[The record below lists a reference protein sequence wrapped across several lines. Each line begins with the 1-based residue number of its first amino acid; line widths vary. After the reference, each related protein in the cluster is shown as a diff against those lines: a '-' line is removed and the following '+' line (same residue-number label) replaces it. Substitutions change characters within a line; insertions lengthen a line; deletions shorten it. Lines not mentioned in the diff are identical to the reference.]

1 MAKLTPEQQE
11 AADKEAAAKAAADK
25 LTPEQV
31 AAAEQAAA
39 DQAAAAKAAADQAAA
54 DQAAADQAAA
64 DAQAAADQAAADQA
78 AADQA
83 AADQQAADQ
92 LAAEIRAAA
101 ALLKEQDEKMTGT
114 KKPATAFVPVFKDE
128 DGDAIAI
135 NSILRV
141 VTKEGALIDP
151 NGVRITSH
159 SPVEILGADVKE
171 GDWYCVQYEAGLL
184 AVQNT
189 KLLK

>member
-1 MAKLTPEQQE
+1 MAKFTPEQQE
-11 AADKEAAAKAAADK
+11 AADKEAAAKAAAAK

-39 DQAAAAKAAADQAAA
+39 DKAAADKAAADQAAA
-54 DQAAADQAAA
+54 DQ
-64 DAQAAADQAAADQA
+64 
-78 AADQA
+78 
-83 AADQQAADQ
+83 
-92 LAAEIRAAA
+92 LAAEQAAEQAA
-101 ALLKEQDEKMTGT
+101 ALLKEQDEKMTEA

-141 VTKEGALIDP
+141 VTKDGALIDP

-171 GDWYCVQYEAGLL
+171 GDWYCVQFEAGLIVVD
-184 AVQNT
+184 AYK
-189 KLLK
+189 KLK

>member
-11 AADKEAAAKAAADK
+11 AADKEAAAKAAAEK

-31 AAAEQAAA
+31 AAAE
-39 DQAAAAKAAADQAAA
+39 
-54 DQAAADQAAA
+54 QAAADQAAA
-64 DAQAAADQAAADQA
+64 DAQAAADQAAADQL
-78 AADQA
+78 AADQ
-83 AADQQAADQ
+83 
-92 LAAEIRAAA
+92 AAA
-101 ALLKEQDEKMTGT
+101 ALLKEQDEKMPEA

-135 NSILRV
+135 NSSLRV
-141 VTKEGALIDP
+141 VTKDGALIDP

>member
-39 DQAAAAKAAADQAAA
+39 DQAAADAQAAA
-54 DQAAADQAAA
+54 DQLAADQAAA
-64 DAQAAADQAAADQA
+64 DAQAAADQLAADQA
-78 AADQA
+78 AADQL
-83 AADQQAADQ
+83 AADQ
-92 LAAEIRAAA
+92 AAA
-101 ALLKEQDEKMTGT
+101 ALLKEQDEKMTEA

-141 VTKEGALIDP
+141 VTKDGALIDP

>member
-39 DQAAAAKAAADQAAA
+39 DQAAADAQAAADQLAADQAAA
-54 DQAAADQAAA
+54 DQLAADQL
-64 DAQAAADQAAADQA
+64 
-78 AADQA
+78 
-83 AADQQAADQ
+83 AADQ

-101 ALLKEQDEKMTGT
+101 ALLKEQDEKMTEA

-141 VTKEGALIDP
+141 VTKDGALIDP

>member
-39 DQAAAAKAAADQAAA
+39 DQAAA
-54 DQAAADQAAA
+54 
-64 DAQAAADQAAADQA
+64 DAQAAADQL

-101 ALLKEQDEKMTGT
+101 ALLKEQDEKMTQA

-159 SPVEILGADVKE
+159 SPVEILGVDVKE

>member
-11 AADKEAAAKAAADK
+11 AADKEAAAKAAAEK

-31 AAAEQAAA
+31 
-39 DQAAAAKAAADQAAA
+39 AAA

-64 DAQAAADQAAADQA
+64 DAQAAADQL

-101 ALLKEQDEKMTGT
+101 ALLKEQDEKMTEA

-141 VTKEGALIDP
+141 VTKDGALIDP
-151 NGVRITSH
+151 DGVRITSH

>member
-39 DQAAAAKAAADQAAA
+39 DQAAA
-54 DQAAADQAAA
+54 DQAAA
-64 DAQAAADQAAADQA
+64 DAQAAADQL

-101 ALLKEQDEKMTGT
+101 ALLKEQDEKMTQA

-159 SPVEILGADVKE
+159 SPVEILGVDVKE

>member
-39 DQAAAAKAAADQAAA
+39 DQAAA
-54 DQAAADQAAA
+54 
-64 DAQAAADQAAADQA
+64 DAQAAADQL

-101 ALLKEQDEKMTGT
+101 ALLKDQDEKMTEA
-114 KKPATAFVPVFKDE
+114 KNPATAFVPVFKDE

-141 VTKEGALIDP
+141 VTKDGALIDP

>member
-39 DQAAAAKAAADQAAA
+39 DQAAADAQAAADQLAADQAAA
-54 DQAAADQAAA
+54 DQLAADQ
-64 DAQAAADQAAADQA
+64 
-78 AADQA
+78 
-83 AADQQAADQ
+83 
-92 LAAEIRAAA
+92 AAA
-101 ALLKEQDEKMTGT
+101 ALLKEQDEKMTEA

-141 VTKEGALIDP
+141 VTKDGALIDP

>member
-25 LTPEQV
+25 LTPEQG
-31 AAAEQAAA
+31 AAAEQ
-39 DQAAAAKAAADQAAA
+39 AAADQAAA

-64 DAQAAADQAAADQA
+64 DAQAAADQL

-101 ALLKEQDEKMTGT
+101 ALLKEQDEKMTEA

-141 VTKEGALIDP
+141 VTKDGALIDP
-151 NGVRITSH
+151 DGVRITSH

>member
-11 AADKEAAAKAAADK
+11 AADKEAAAK
-25 LTPEQV
+25 
-31 AAAEQAAA
+31 
-39 DQAAAAKAAADQAAA
+39 
-54 DQAAADQAAA
+54 
-64 DAQAAADQAAADQA
+64 AAADQA

-92 LAAEIRAAA
+92 LAAEQAA
-101 ALLKEQDEKMTGT
+101 ALLKEQDEKMPEA

-141 VTKEGALIDP
+141 VTKDGALIDP

>member
-1 MAKLTPEQQE
+1 MAKFTPEQQE
-11 AADKEAAAKAAADK
+11 AADKEAAAKAAAAK

-39 DQAAAAKAAADQAAA
+39 DKAAADKAAADQAAA
-54 DQAAADQAAA
+54 DQ
-64 DAQAAADQAAADQA
+64 
-78 AADQA
+78 
-83 AADQQAADQ
+83 
-92 LAAEIRAAA
+92 LAAEQAAEQAA
-101 ALLKEQDEKMTGT
+101 ALLKEQDEKMTEA

>member
-39 DQAAAAKAAADQAAA
+39 DQAAADAQAEADQAAA
-54 DQAAADQAAA
+54 DQAAADQL
-64 DAQAAADQAAADQA
+64 AADQ
-78 AADQA
+78 
-83 AADQQAADQ
+83 
-92 LAAEIRAAA
+92 AAA
-101 ALLKEQDEKMTGT
+101 ALLKEQDEKMTEA

-141 VTKEGALIDP
+141 VTKDGALIDP

>member
-39 DQAAAAKAAADQAAA
+39 DQAAA
-54 DQAAADQAAA
+54 

-92 LAAEIRAAA
+92 LAAEQAA
-101 ALLKEQDEKMTGT
+101 ALLKEQDEKMTEA

-141 VTKEGALIDP
+141 VTKDGALIDP
-151 NGVRITSH
+151 DGVRITSH